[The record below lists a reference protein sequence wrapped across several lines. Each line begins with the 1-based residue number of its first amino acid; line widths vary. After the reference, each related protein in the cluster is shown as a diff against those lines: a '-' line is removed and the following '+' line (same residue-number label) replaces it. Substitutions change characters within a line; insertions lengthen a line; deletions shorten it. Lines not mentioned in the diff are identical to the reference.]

1 MKKIYSKS
9 EFPGVNSV
17 VEIKVYI
24 YNYSQGKLHCRS
36 CLKLTIRNQ
45 CMECIYSDMLVS
57 KGRFPNIIVWIQRV
71 IYEYLSVKILIK
83 LKQLL
88 EKISYGLFQIDK
100 GISV

>member
-36 CLKLTIRNQ
+36 CLKLTIRN
-45 CMECIYSDMLVS
+45 
-57 KGRFPNIIVWIQRV
+57 
-71 IYEYLSVKILIK
+71 
-83 LKQLL
+83 
-88 EKISYGLFQIDK
+88 
-100 GISV
+100 